1 MKDKISTTG
10 GQSHLNVTIGRDLKM
25 LESYVLSKPTF

>member
-1 MKDKISTTG
+1 MKDKIPTTG
-10 GQSHLNVTIGRDLKM
+10 GQSRLNATIGRGLKM